1 MKQVMV
7 QFDIPGMTA
16 KQYEQIWQDLRT
28 AGYANPKGMQYHF
41 GASAA
46 NGWVVVEIWE
56 SADLLKEFGKILMP
70 ILTKYGFPQDEGP
83 LVLPLHYVYSGK

>member
-7 QFDIPGMTA
+7 QFDIPGMTS
-16 KQYEQIWQDLRT
+16 KQYEQIWQDIRT
-28 AGYANPKGMQYHF
+28 AGHTNPKGMQHHF

-56 SADLLKEFGKILMP
+56 SDELLKEFGEILMP
-70 ILTKYGFPQDEGP
+70 ILTKHGFPQGGGP
-83 LVLPLHYVYSGK
+83 LVLPVHYVYTGK